1 MTEPP
6 GGVLPV
12 HFPSHDVTSESQR
25 LGASVNG
32 HQLHKGRGGNGR
44 NALGFRKA
52 GAWLGLVEHHDDD
65 GQPLADDLPD
75 EEYAD
80 QDVLASE
87 EIPIGQRAVDEG
99 FQVASVQP
107 QNFLDAHTIGEYFRQ
122 DIPVIIN
129 LHDMDAPDAKRIVD
143 FASGLTFG
151 RRGDVERLSS
161 RVFLLMPPHSSILRE
176 QGTMTSKEFFNQ
188 T

>member
-1 MTEPP
+1 M
-6 GGVLPV
+6 
-12 HFPSHDVTSESQR
+12 
-25 LGASVNG
+25 
-32 HQLHKGRGGNGR
+32 
-44 NALGFRKA
+44 GFRKA
-52 GAWLGLVEHHDDD
+52 GAWLGLAAHDDEQVSLED
-65 GQPLADDLPD
+65 PPAETYF
-75 EEYAD
+75 EE
-80 QDVLASE
+80 DVLDSE
-87 EIPIGQRAVDEG
+87 EFTVDEGITADG

-161 RVFLLMPPHSSILRE
+161 RVFLLMPPHSSILRD
-176 QGTMTSKEFFNQ
+176 QGTLTSKEFFNQ

>member
-1 MTEPP
+1 
-6 GGVLPV
+6 
-12 HFPSHDVTSESQR
+12 
-25 LGASVNG
+25 
-32 HQLHKGRGGNGR
+32 
-44 NALGFRKA
+44 LGFRKA
-52 GAWLGLVEHHDDD
+52 GAWLGLVEH
-65 GQPLADDLPD
+65 ADDEPLLAEDLPG
-75 EEYAD
+75 EPYAD
-80 QDVLASE
+80 EDVLASAE
-87 EIPIGQRAVDEG
+87 VPIDLGVAGGG

-176 QGTMTSKEFFNQ
+176 QGTLTSKEFFNQ

>member
-1 MTEPP
+1 
-6 GGVLPV
+6 L
-12 HFPSHDVTSESQR
+12 R
-25 LGASVNG
+25 KG
-32 HQLHKGRGGNGR
+32 HAGNGR

-52 GAWLGLVEHHDDD
+52 GAWLGLVEHADDERPLPED
-65 GQPLADDLPD
+65 FPAEAYADEDVLDSEETLADLGV
-75 EEYAD
+75 A
-80 QDVLASE
+80 
-87 EIPIGQRAVDEG
+87 GEG

-143 FASGLTFG
+143 VASGLTFG

-161 RVFLLMPPHSSILRE
+161 RVFLLMPPHSSILRD
-176 QGTMTSKEFFNQ
+176 QGTLTSKEFFNQ